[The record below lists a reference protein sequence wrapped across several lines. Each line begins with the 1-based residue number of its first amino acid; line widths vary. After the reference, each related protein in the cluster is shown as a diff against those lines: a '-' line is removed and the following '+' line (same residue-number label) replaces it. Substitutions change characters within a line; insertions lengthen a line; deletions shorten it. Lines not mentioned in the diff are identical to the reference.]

1 MLLKD
6 KIALVTAGAS
16 GMGRAG
22 AAAFARA
29 GAHVVVVDMN
39 EQAAKDTVA
48 GIEHSLLDLP
58 TSDSLNVD
66 TVFGPSYSRLTKTG
80 LDEAGCRAVARW
92 GGTVFFISNRA

>member
-22 AAAFARA
+22 AEAFARA
-29 GAHVVVVDMN
+29 GAHVVVVDVN

-48 GIEHSLLDLP
+48 GIERDGGSAAPAIVDVRDLGALKDLADRVTREHGKLHVLYNNVGIP
-58 TSDSLNVD
+58 GAAGLN
-66 TVFGPSYSRLTKTG
+66 
-80 LDEAGCRAVARW
+80 
-92 GGTVFFISNRA
+92 